1 MILCLLKLLI
11 FAHILAQVV
20 EVHHIY
26 GCLHDYMYQVL
37 HINKINSDILRGTFC
52 FFFLMITPRTIISVT
67 DMVMAQADMGNDIV
81 ANLLLSATDELIHI
95 IIIVYNYIYTN
106 QYFFLS

>member
-1 MILCLLKLLI
+1 
-11 FAHILAQVV
+11 
-20 EVHHIY
+20 
-26 GCLHDYMYQVL
+26 
-37 HINKINSDILRGTFC
+37 
-52 FFFLMITPRTIISVT
+52 MITPRTIISVT